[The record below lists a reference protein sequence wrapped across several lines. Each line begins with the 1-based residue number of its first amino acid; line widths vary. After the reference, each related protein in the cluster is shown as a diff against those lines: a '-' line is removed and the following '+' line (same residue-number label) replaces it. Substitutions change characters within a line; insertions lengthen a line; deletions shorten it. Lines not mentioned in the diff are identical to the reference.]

1 MDRDAGRDP
10 PVAPKSRA
18 EINAEINKE
27 ASVLTRRT
35 FIAQAGLGLLAGGRA
50 AAQSGRVGEAL
61 APRAQ
66 LTVIAQVPTPDAPPT
81 RLTPASLTLYDGGT
95 EQVIESVEPDPS
107 AATIVFLADNSATF
121 QVEVA
126 EMEQLA
132 RALIREL
139 FAGDRLM
146 LIGYAKEPEILCDLT
161 EDASQLV
168 AGAKLF
174 RKRSTPR
181 LYDALLAV
189 TEDVFRPA
197 TTVGKR
203 VVALLSDGYDEGSQ
217 TTFENALAAL
227 QSADAVAYAL
237 QAQDRTYGAPR
248 AKRLGPKPAE
258 AIRQLTEGTGGRAFK
273 LDEAN
278 AAATLTDEV
287 RRRWFVVR
295 YAPQVADVTTARR
308 LLLVASDG
316 QMILR
321 AKKSHPPRWR

>member
-1 MDRDAGRDP
+1 MA
-10 PVAPKSRA
+10 
-18 EINAEINKE
+18 
-27 ASVLTRRT
+27 LTRRS
-35 FIAQAGLGLLAGGRA
+35 FIAQAGLGWLIGGGTRA
-50 AAQSGRVGEAL
+50 AAQSGRVAVDL
-61 APRAQ
+61 APRTQ
-66 LTVIAQVPTPDAPPT
+66 LTVIAQAPTPDAPPT
-81 RLTPASLTLYDGGT
+81 RLTAADLTLYDGGI

-107 AATIVFLADNSATF
+107 PAIIVFLADNSATF

-126 EMEQLA
+126 DMEQLA

-161 EDASQLV
+161 EDATQLV

-189 TEDVFRPA
+189 TEDVLRPA
-197 TTVGKR
+197 TTVSKR
-203 VVALLSDGYDEGSQ
+203 VVVLLSDGYDEGSR
-217 TTFENALAAL
+217 TTFDEALAAL
-227 QSADAVAYAL
+227 QSVDAVAYAL

-248 AKRLGPKPAE
+248 ARRLGPKPAE
-258 AIRQLTEGTGGRAFK
+258 AIRQLAEGTGGRAFK

-287 RRRWFVVR
+287 RRRWFLAR
-295 YAPQVADVTTARR
+295 YTPQAADVATARR
-308 LLLVASDG
+308 LFLVASDERLT
-316 QMILR
+316 LR
-321 AKKSHPPRWR
+321 AKKSHPPRRR